1 MDIPI
6 PKKIYDIS
14 IPLHEG
20 MITYPNNPE
29 VKINEPATEGSLL
42 TTITL
47 GSHSGTH
54 TDAPRHQHSG
64 NGNVSDYPLGH
75 YVGPAL
81 VIDCTHRGPGEVIL
95 PEDLDDHTITEGTRV
110 LFKTSNS
117 LRGYKEF
124 YDDFVALGGDTA
136 EILGDKNVA
145 LVGIDFL
152 SIKKRGGSDNRAH
165 TCLLEKKIPIIEGL
179 DLSTVEGGEYFLSAA
194 PLSLQDTEGAPLR
207 ALLLE
212 F

>member
-1 MDIPI
+1 MDIPT
-6 PKKIYDIS
+6 PKKVYDVS

-29 VKINEPATEGSLL
+29 ITITEPVTEGSLL
-42 TTITL
+42 TTISL
-47 GSHSGTH
+47 GSHTGTH
-54 TDAPRHQHSG
+54 TDAPRHQHCG
-64 NGNVSDYPLGH
+64 NINVSDYAIEH

-81 VIDCTHRGPGEVIL
+81 VIDCTHRGPGETIL
-95 PEDLDDHTITEGTRV
+95 PEDLNNYNINEGDRI

-117 LRGYKEF
+117 LRGYENF

-136 EILGDKNVA
+136 EILADKKVT
-145 LVGIDFL
+145 LVGIDAL
-152 SIKKRGGSDNRAH
+152 SIKKRGGTDNRAH
-165 TCLLEKKIPIIEGL
+165 TSLLEKNIPIIEGL
-179 DLSTVEGGEYFLSAA
+179 DLHTVNTGTYFLCAA
-194 PLSLQDTEGAPLR
+194 PLALQDTEGAPLR

>member
-6 PKKIYDIS
+6 PKKIHDVS

-29 VKINEPATEGSLL
+29 VKINEPVTEGSLL

-64 NGNVSDYPLGH
+64 DGNVSDYPLEH

-95 PEDLDDHTITEGTRV
+95 PKDLDDYDIVEGARV

-117 LRGYKEF
+117 LRGS
-124 YDDFVALGGDTA
+124 
-136 EILGDKNVA
+136 

-152 SIKKRGGSDNRAH
+152 SIKKRGGTDNRAH

-179 DLSTVEGGEYFLSAA
+179 DLSSVEPGEYFLSAA
-194 PLSLQDTEGAPLR
+194 PLALQDTEGAPLR